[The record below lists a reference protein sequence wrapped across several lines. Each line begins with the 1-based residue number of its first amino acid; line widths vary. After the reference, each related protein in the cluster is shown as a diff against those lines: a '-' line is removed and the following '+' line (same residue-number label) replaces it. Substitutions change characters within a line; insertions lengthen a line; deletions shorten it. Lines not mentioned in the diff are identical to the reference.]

1 MKLVEFTCHGH
12 RFAAPLAAVRRVV
25 ASAMPTPLPGA
36 PGLVAG
42 VLNIGGDI
50 VVVIDFG
57 QRLGLPPSPITPAQH
72 IVVLAIPGFL
82 LGLVVDE
89 LGGVTD
95 PAAVAGNALPPECAT
110 QAVAGMLVTED
121 GLRVLV
127 DPAQVLLREETH
139 QLRAAMEGAAHG
151 QQ

>member
-12 RFAAPLAAVRRVV
+12 RFAAPLTAVRRVV

-36 PGLVAG
+36 PALVAG

-57 QRLGLPPSPITPAQH
+57 QRLGLPPSAITPAQH
-72 IVVLAIPGFL
+72 IVVLAVPGFL

-89 LGGVTD
+89 LGGVTE
-95 PAAVAGNALPPECAT
+95 PAAVAGDALPPECAAA
-110 QAVAGMLVTED
+110 AVAGMLVVEG
-121 GLRVLV
+121 GLRVLL
-127 DPAQVLLREETH
+127 DPAQVLLREETR
-139 QLRAAMEGAAHG
+139 QLRAALAGGDHG
-151 QQ
+151 QH

>member
-1 MKLVEFTCHGH
+1 MKLVEFTCHGY

-36 PGLVAG
+36 PALVAG

-89 LGGVTD
+89 LGGVTE
-95 PAAVAGNALPPECAT
+95 PAAVAGDALPPECAAL
-110 QAVAGMLVTED
+110 AVAGMLVVEG
-121 GLRVLV
+121 GLRVLL
-127 DPAQVLLREETH
+127 DPAQVLLREETG
-139 QLRAAMEGAAHG
+139 QLRAALEGGAHG